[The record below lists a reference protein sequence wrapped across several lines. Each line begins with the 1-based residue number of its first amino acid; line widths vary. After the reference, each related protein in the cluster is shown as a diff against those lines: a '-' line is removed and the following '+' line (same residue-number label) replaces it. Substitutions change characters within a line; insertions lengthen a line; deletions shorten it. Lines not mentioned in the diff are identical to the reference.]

1 MGLQNGFGCLEPLD
15 EVGALD
21 FNFGREGVIIVH
33 ACELRLRRVFVVAV
47 NAPLLHVGKEGL
59 ELVEVAC
66 LDRVK
71 FVIMTFRAA
80 KGASEPGCS
89 DEVTLF
95 VKIEP
100 DGGLRLRAELGPD
113 TRTLTRALVTI
124 LCRGLN
130 GSDPALVAAL
140 PDDFIPEIVG
150 EPLLRSRSRSVYGI
164 TSRLREAVRSL
175 LARAKPEPPNEGD

>member
-1 MGLQNGFGCLEPLD
+1 MAKLPPALAEWVAFFGGLTEAQRREALWSCAEESARHAPRED
-15 EVGALD
+15 ETHDAID
-21 FNFGREGVIIVH
+21 AR
-33 ACELRLRRVFVVAV
+33 
-47 NAPLLHVGKEGL
+47 
-59 ELVEVAC
+59 
-66 LDRVK
+66 
-71 FVIMTFRAA
+71 T
-80 KGASEPGCS
+80 EPGCS